1 MESDLEKL
9 SDEELLSTFI
19 QESTANQLIAEYQTI
34 YGVVMHTSAVDAKN
48 TKGLGQSK
56 LHKLACIKELLS
68 RVQKGQSKQI
78 TKISSPQDIADYFS
92 DMEDLQQEEFR
103 ILMLNTKNH
112 IICQRLISKGT
123 INASLASPREI
134 FSPAIKLMASHIIL
148 VHNHP
153 SSEPFP
159 SEEDKRMTEVVVKSG
174 DIINIKVLD
183 HVIIGKNTY
192 FSFKEQDLLSS
203 N

>member
-1 MESDLEKL
+1 
-9 SDEELLSTFI
+9 
-19 QESTANQLIAEYQTI
+19 
-34 YGVVMHTSAVDAKN
+34 
-48 TKGLGQSK
+48 
-56 LHKLACIKELLS
+56 
-68 RVQKGQSKQI
+68 
-78 TKISSPQDIADYFS
+78 
-92 DMEDLQQEEFR
+92 
-103 ILMLNTKNH
+103 MLNTKNH
-112 IICQRLISKGT
+112 IIGQRLISKGT

-159 SEEDKRMTEVVVKSG
+159 SEEDKRMTEVVVKAG